1 MTSVAA
7 VRATFRLFYLHGGS
21 VINRRKRK
29 KVNHPA
35 PQCPYCGAMTHLR
48 TADGIYLDNSR
59 NTMLYVCKNYP
70 RCDSYVRVHPGTTI
84 PVGTVAN
91 KKLRSMRNE
100 AHRYF
105 NQIYYRGIMSKQ
117 EAYMWL
123 SDLLGLPMASTHIG
137 MMGEYYC
144 QLVIEECKKVLANN
158 PGSYPRHPNIS
169 GGGMLE
175 AYC

>member
-1 MTSVAA
+1 
-7 VRATFRLFYLHGGS
+7 
-21 VINRRKRK
+21 
-29 KVNHPA
+29 
-35 PQCPYCGAMTHLR
+35 
-48 TADGIYLDNSR
+48 
-59 NTMLYVCKNYP
+59 MLYVCKNYP

-91 KKLRSMRNE
+91 RKLRSLRNE

-117 EAYMWL
+117 EAYKWL

-144 QLVIEECKKVLANN
+144 QLVIEECQKVLDNN
-158 PGSYPRHPNIS
+158 PGSYPQHQNIS
-169 GGGMLE
+169 GGDMRA

>member
-1 MTSVAA
+1 
-7 VRATFRLFYLHGGS
+7 
-21 VINRRKRK
+21 
-29 KVNHPA
+29 
-35 PQCPYCGAMTHLR
+35 
-48 TADGIYLDNSR
+48 
-59 NTMLYVCKNYP
+59 MLYVCKNYP